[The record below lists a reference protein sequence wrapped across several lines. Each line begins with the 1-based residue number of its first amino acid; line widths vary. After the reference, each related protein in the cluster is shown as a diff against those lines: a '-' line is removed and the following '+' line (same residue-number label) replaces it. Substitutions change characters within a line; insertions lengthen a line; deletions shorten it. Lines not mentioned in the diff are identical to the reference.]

1 MEDKPSIDKAIN
13 AIKKSI
19 ATLIT
24 RVKAR
29 CRFTALD
36 PSNLMPTLHSL
47 HIQCQI
53 QEKINPSIDAT
64 LISLGQKKPSAFPHT
79 LEERQMEKQQ

>member
-1 MEDKPSIDKAIN
+1 
-13 AIKKSI
+13 
-19 ATLIT
+19 
-24 RVKAR
+24 
-29 CRFTALD
+29 
-36 PSNLMPTLHSL
+36 MPTLHSL

-53 QEKINPSIDAT
+53 QEKISPSIDTT